1 MRKVLLIILV
11 CSVFFFLVTI
21 GIFISMFQI
30 DKKTEDITIE
40 YSATVRRIHINN
52 SVKNKW
58 VQIETEEYDSSLYI
72 SVNISKNIDI
82 RKIESLKQGEKIFFR
97 IVDTKAEQLN
107 SVDFVDTVSLKTETN
122 DIFTLEDYNHFM
134 RVSARP
140 ARIADITVALLL
152 LVVSILCFVFIKRNS
167 IQHLS

>member
-30 DKKTEDITIE
+30 DKQTEDITIE

>member
-30 DKKTEDITIE
+30 DKQTEDITIE

-97 IVDTKAEQLN
+97 IVDTEAEQLN
-107 SVDFVDTVSLKTETN
+107 SVDFVDIVSLKTETN

>member
-1 MRKVLLIILV
+1 MKR
-11 CSVFFFLVTI
+11 S
-21 GIFISMFQI
+21 
-30 DKKTEDITIE
+30 
-40 YSATVRRIHINN
+40 
-52 SVKNKW
+52 
-58 VQIETEEYDSSLYI
+58 
-72 SVNISKNIDI
+72 
-82 RKIESLKQGEKIFFR
+82 
-97 IVDTKAEQLN
+97 QLN
-107 SVDFVDTVSLKTETN
+107 SVDFVDIVSLKTETN